1 MSSEIKAPESFRD
14 KVSTIDEQGKRIWI
28 YPKKPRGPLH
38 RARAAVSI
46 LLLAFLFAAPFIK
59 VNGQPLI
66 LLNVLERKFIL
77 FGLAFWPQD
86 LHLFALTMIALIVFI
101 ILFTAVFGRLW
112 CGWACPQIVFME
124 MVFRKIEYW
133 IEGDAHQQRALNK
146 APWSAGKFVKK
157 ASKHAVFYGLS
168 FLIGNILLAYIIGVE
183 ELFKIITDPP
193 GQHVAGLTAMILF
206 SGLFYFIFAY
216 FREQACTMVCPYGR
230 LQGVLL
236 DPNSIVVMYD
246 FQRGEPRGKI
256 KKGAERVPLGHC
268 VECRLCVQVC
278 PTGIDIRDG
287 TQLECVNCAACIDA
301 CNEVMER
308 VNFPK
313 GLIRYASFNGVKSGE
328 KLKIT
333 PRIVGY
339 SALLLALVGL
349 LSFLLL
355 TRSAIEA
362 TILRTPGVLYQEVE
376 EGKIQNL
383 YNLKVAN
390 KSFDRL
396 SVHLKLL
403 EPPGEILL
411 VGGEQLNVPEDG
423 LAESVFFVKL
433 PRAQLRG
440 VQTPLRIGVYDGER
454 LLETVKTGFLGPA
467 GGR

>member
-1 MSSEIKAPESFRD
+1 MNSEIKARESFRD

-38 RARAAVSI
+38 RARAAVSV
-46 LLLAFLFAAPFIK
+46 LLLAFLFGAPFIK

-133 IEGDAHQQRALNK
+133 IEGEAHQQRALNK
-146 APWSAGKFVKK
+146 APWGAGKFFKK
-157 ASKHAVFYGLS
+157 VSKHAIFYGLS
-168 FLIGNILLAYIIGVE
+168 FLIGNTLLAYIIGVD

-246 FQRGEPRGKI
+246 FKRGEPRGRI
-256 KKGAERVPLGHC
+256 KKGAERAPLGHC

-301 CNEVMER
+301 CNEVMGR
-308 VNFPK
+308 VNFPE

-339 SALLLALVGL
+339 SALLVALVGL

-355 TRSAIEA
+355 TRSAVEA
-362 TILRTPGVLYQEVE
+362 SILRTPGVLYQEVE

-383 YNLKVAN
+383 YNIKVAN
-390 KSFDRL
+390 KSFDKL

-411 VGGEQLNVPEDG
+411 VGGEQLNVPGDG
-423 LAESVFFVKL
+423 LAESVFFVKI
-433 PRAQLRG
+433 PKAQLRG
-440 VQTPLRIGVYDGER
+440 VQTPLLIGVYDGER

>member
-28 YPKKPRGPLH
+28 YPKKPKGPLH
-38 RARAAVSI
+38 RARAAASI
-46 LLLAFLFAAPFIK
+46 LLLAFLFGAPFIK

-146 APWSAGKFVKK
+146 APWSAGKLVKK
-157 ASKHAVFYGLS
+157 ASKHAIFYGLS
-168 FLIGNILLAYIIGVE
+168 FLIGNTLLAYIIGVE

-193 GQHVAGLTAMILF
+193 GQHVAGLAAMILF

-246 FQRGEPRGKI
+246 FQRGEPRGRI
-256 KKGAERVPLGHC
+256 KKGAERAPLGHC

-349 LSFLLL
+349 LGFLLL
-355 TRSAIEA
+355 TRSAVEA

-383 YNLKVAN
+383 YNIKVAN

-433 PRAQLRG
+433 PKAQLRG

>member
-1 MSSEIKAPESFRD
+1 MNSEIKAPESFRD
-14 KVSTIDEQGKRIWI
+14 KVSTIDEQGKRIWV

-168 FLIGNILLAYIIGVE
+168 FLIGNTLLAYIIGVE

-256 KKGAERVPLGHC
+256 KKGAERAPLGHC

-411 VGGEQLNVPEDG
+411 VGGEQLSVPEDG

>member
-1 MSSEIKAPESFRD
+1 MNSEIKAPESFRD

-46 LLLAFLFAAPFIK
+46 LLLAFLFGAPFIK

-157 ASKHAVFYGLS
+157 ASKHAIFYGLS
-168 FLIGNILLAYIIGVE
+168 FLIGNTLLAYIIGVD

-206 SGLFYFIFAY
+206 SSLFYFIFAY

-246 FQRGEPRGKI
+246 FQRGEPRGRI
-256 KKGAERVPLGHC
+256 KKGAERAPLGHC

-349 LSFLLL
+349 LGFLLL
-355 TRSAIEA
+355 TRSAVEA

-383 YNLKVAN
+383 YNIKVAN

-423 LAESVFFVKL
+423 LAESVFFVKI
-433 PRAQLRG
+433 PKEQIRH
-440 VQTPLRIGVYDGER
+440 VQTPLTIGVYDGER

>member
-124 MVFRKIEYW
+124 MMFRKIEYW

-168 FLIGNILLAYIIGVE
+168 FLIGNTLLAYIIGVE

-256 KKGAERVPLGHC
+256 KKGAERAPLGHC

>member
-168 FLIGNILLAYIIGVE
+168 FLIGNTLLAYIIGVE

-256 KKGAERVPLGHC
+256 KKGAERAPLGHC

>member
-46 LLLAFLFAAPFIK
+46 LLLAFLFTAPFIK

-168 FLIGNILLAYIIGVE
+168 FLIGNTLLAYIIGVE

-256 KKGAERVPLGHC
+256 KKGAERAPLGHC